1 MRILFTDL
9 DNTLIY
15 SYKHAIGSAKRCAE
29 IYQGRE
35 ISFLTEK
42 SFRLLIRVQKLALIV
57 PVTTRTVGQYA
68 RVNLGIQ
75 TPAYALAC
83 NGGVLLA
90 NGREDVSWFLE
101 SQKLIA
107 GCREQLALGKR
118 LMEGDRNRCFEVR
131 DIRGLFLFTK
141 SERPKESAEFL
152 KEGLDGE
159 LVDVFWNGGKVYIVP
174 KALNKGAA
182 VRRLCDRLRPELT
195 AAAGDSV
202 FDVPMIR
209 AADFGI
215 APEGLCGELGEGER
229 VTYVREGTVFAEEM
243 LEWVAAKCAVR
254 LQPGVRTGA
263 V

>member
-182 VRRLCDRLRPELT
+182 VRRLCDRL
-195 AAAGDSV
+195 AGTD
-202 FDVPMIR
+202 
-209 AADFGI
+209 G
-215 APEGLCGELGEGER
+215 CGGGQR
-229 VTYVREGTVFAEEM
+229 V
-243 LEWVAAKCAVR
+243 
-254 LQPGVRTGA
+254 
-263 V
+263 